1 MRKQH
6 AIHNEEACDFLLTSN
21 KFNDWV
27 VTTAFYSA
35 LHFVQHE
42 IFPLEED
49 GESYNDLN
57 IYYGK
62 FLKKRNKNI
71 TKHFATIQ
79 LVNSKLP
86 KCLSYYRWLYD
97 ACMSA
102 RYTDYS
108 VSTKKAMTA
117 REYLKKLKSELTK

>member
-35 LHFVQHE
+35 LHYVQHE
-42 IFPLEED
+42 IFPIEED
-49 GESYNDLN
+49 GETYGDLN
-57 IYYGK
+57 IYYAK
-62 FLKKRNKNI
+62 VLKKKKKGI

-79 LVNSKLP
+79 LVKSKSP
-86 KCLSYYRWLYD
+86 NCLSYYRWLYD

-102 RYTDYS
+102 RYTNYN
-108 VSTKKAMTA
+108 VSSKKAKQA
-117 REYLKKLKSELTK
+117 NEYLKKLKNELTK